1 MTPLLDDE
9 SRRAHKARNELHSAL
24 LVGGLGL
31 VTAFSA
37 WLLWSWTGVL
47 VALVWIGALYAFAP
61 RLPPEMIMSLYR
73 AQAIDPKQGEQILY
87 IVGELAH
94 RAKLPAVPA
103 VYVIPSMTLN
113 AFATGTPGNA
123 VVGITEGLLRK
134 LSLRE
139 LAGVLAHELSH
150 VRNNDLSVMS
160 LADVMTRFTQAL
172 SYLAVIL
179 AIFNLPAW
187 LLGDSDMPF
196 SALLLLYLTPTI
208 GSLLQLG
215 LSRTREY
222 DADLEAAELTGDP
235 RGLAEALA
243 KLERYQGRFWEDL
256 MFPVPRAAFRS
267 PRCCAPIR
275 RRSSASRACWR
286 SRTARWPRPSRW
298 WRSRW
303 CRWSAWAPAPCSRAT
318 VFRACGIDLSSR
330 NFARAKYPGPRGPR
344 VPCLG
349 QALRADPLRAGWPP
363 AAALAHHFGLARLRP
378 RLGFR
383 QLGPQLV
390 VPDALLRSV
399 DEPPKRAQRALVG
412 IHVGRAP
419 GEIVASPF
427 FRSAP
432 ARREFRLCPRDA
444 THTHFLPS
452 AGTREAGEARARGQW
467 QPHPTSRRGGC
478 HRPRCSSSA

>member
-1 MTPLLDDE
+1 MTPLLDEDR
-9 SRRAHKARNELHSAL
+9 RRAHKARNELHSAL

-37 WLLWSWTGVL
+37 WLLWSWTGVM
-47 VALVWIGALYAFAP
+47 VALLWIGALYAFAP
-61 RLPPEMIMSLYR
+61 RLPPEMIMALYR
-73 AQAIDPKQGEQILY
+73 ARPIDPKQGEQILY
-87 IVGELAH
+87 IVGELAS
-94 RAKLPAVPA
+94 RAQLPAAPA

-123 VVGITEGLLRK
+123 VVGITEGLLRR

-235 RGLAEALA
+235 RGLASALA

-256 MFPVPRAAFRS
+256 MFPVPT
-267 PRCCAPIR
+267 R
-275 RRSSASRACWR
+275 RI
-286 SRTARWPRPSRW
+286 PQPS
-298 WRSRW
+298 
-303 CRWSAWAPAPCSRAT
+303 
-318 VFRACGIDLSSR
+318 
-330 NFARAKYPGPRGPR
+330 
-344 VPCLG
+344 
-349 QALRADPLRAGWPP
+349 
-363 AAALAHHFGLARLRP
+363 
-378 RLGFR
+378 
-383 QLGPQLV
+383 
-390 VPDALLRSV
+390 LLRSHPPTEQRV
-399 DEPPKRAQRALVG
+399 ARLLALESREMAPPIEVVEEPMVSMVG
-412 IHVGRAP
+412 MGP
-419 GEIVASPF
+419 GSMQ
-427 FRSAP
+427 
-432 ARREFRLCPRDA
+432 PRYR
-444 THTHFLPS
+444 FP
-452 AGTREAGEARARGQW
+452 GVW
-467 QPHPTSRRGGC
+467 Y
-478 HRPRCSSSA
+478 